1 MKGIQYVVMAYKIRS
16 RIWIEVD
23 DKVFLGEGRISLLKS
38 IERTK
43 SISKSAKELQ
53 MSYKKAWYLIDSV
66 NAYAQR
72 PVVIKSTGGKGGG
85 GTILTSYGKELITAF
100 ETVNKNCWKFLDKQL
115 TKVLKEE

>member
-1 MKGIQYVVMAYKIRS
+1 MRCIQNVIMEYKIRS

-23 DKVFLGEGRISLLKS
+23 GKVFLGEGRIRLLKS
-38 IERTK
+38 IDKTK
-43 SISKSAKELQ
+43 SLSKSAKELQ

-66 NAYAQR
+66 NNQAQR

-85 GTILTSYGKELITAF
+85 GTILTSYGKELILAF

-115 TKVLKEE
+115 AKVLKE